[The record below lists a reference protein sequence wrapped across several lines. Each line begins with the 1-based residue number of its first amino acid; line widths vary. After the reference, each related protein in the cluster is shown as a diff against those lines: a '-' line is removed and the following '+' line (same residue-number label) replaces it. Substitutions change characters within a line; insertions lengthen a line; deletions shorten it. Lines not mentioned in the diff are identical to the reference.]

1 MFIES
6 FGNATLHNGIL
17 RIECKILGGDG
28 KENTSGHLVFPAQQA
43 GVIAQQLE
51 QILSGIKKMIDEAN
65 AKKAN

>member
-28 KENTSGHLVFPAQQA
+28 KESTSGHLVFPAQQA